1 MPHYGILRDHKMENV
16 DDLRGADVY
25 GVNDEKLGS
34 IDDVIF
40 DHSSGD
46 IRYIVLKTG
55 GLLSR
60 KKVMVPAN
68 RVEPY
73 GNHDDK
79 FYAEL
84 DKERLEMLPEF
95 NEDTMKAQGDWSTY
109 EKDYEKRWNDG
120 AVLYNKNTGRIIT
133 PPVEQVQPAGGQPLS
148 QQARES
154 LNRDF
159 TPQRMGKR
167 DELWGVGDSG
177 TGKTT
182 LQPQKASIAGREDA
196 IRQNAGRQDIGQRSL
211 GKERV
216 PQDAS
221 RENPNPLPNQTT
233 REVEGTMSTDF
244 QVSSSPESS
253 ASEAM
258 REPGVYKLDP
268 IVETEQGAGPVERA
282 DINRGRR
289 WNDFQQSLRSRR
301 DKIVIDCP
309 DCASQDKAA

>member
-1 MPHYGILRDHKMENV
+1 
-16 DDLRGADVY
+16 
-25 GVNDEKLGS
+25 
-34 IDDVIF
+34 
-40 DHSSGD
+40 
-46 IRYIVLKTG
+46 
-55 GLLSR
+55 
-60 KKVMVPAN
+60 
-68 RVEPY
+68 
-73 GNHDDK
+73 
-79 FYAEL
+79 
-84 DKERLEMLPEF
+84 
-95 NEDTMKAQGDWSTY
+95 
-109 EKDYEKRWNDG
+109 
-120 AVLYNKNTGRIIT
+120 
-133 PPVEQVQPAGGQPLS
+133 
-148 QQARES
+148 
-154 LNRDF
+154 
-159 TPQRMGKR
+159 MGKR

-211 GKERV
+211 GRESV

-289 WNDFQQSLRSRR
+289 WNDFQQSLRNRR